1 MERLLVSLVL
11 VGVGDV
17 LHILVVLVV
26 EEAGVVV
33 LLLHVVLRRTV
44 LLLLLLLG
52 LLGFGSFQRLL
63 GLFELVEDVLVM
75 EDCVGELVLEN

>member
-1 MERLLVSLVL
+1 MERLLVCLIL

-17 LHILVVLVV
+17 LYVLVVLVV
-26 EEAGVVV
+26 EKAGVVV

-52 LLGFGSFQRLL
+52 FLGFGSFQSLL
-63 GLFELVEDVLVM
+63 SFFELVKDVLVM
-75 EDCVGELVLEN
+75 EDGVGELVLED

>member
-1 MERLLVSLVL
+1 LRRLLVSLVL

-17 LHILVVLVV
+17 LHVLVVLVV
-26 EEAGVVV
+26 EKAGVVV

-44 LLLLLLLG
+44 LLLLLG

-63 GLFELVEDVLVM
+63 GFLELVKDVLVV
-75 EDCVGELVLEN
+75 EDRVGELVLED